1 MHGHLLINIVILLA
15 MAVITVSLS
24 RRLHFP
30 PILGYIIV
38 GIIVG
43 PSGFA
48 FIEKEENIELLAEF
62 GIVFLLFAIGLEF
75 SVSQML
81 SMKKQVFGLGSA
93 QVVTTALV
101 VYFIGH
107 LAGLDPNTNIVIAGA
122 FALSSTAI
130 VIKQLTEQSEIQS
143 RHGRGA
149 LGILIFQDIM
159 AIPLLIL
166 IPTLAMS
173 GDNNDALT
181 WALVMAFIKGV
192 LVVVV
197 MHMIGKY
204 LLRPL
209 FHEVAMAKS
218 QELFT
223 LTVLTVALGAAAFT
237 EEMGLSM
244 TLGAFLAGMMLSETE
259 YRHQIESDIRPF
271 QDILLG
277 LFFVTVGMIISLEIL
292 LEHFWTII
300 GLTIGI
306 ILLKGLILY
315 AVSLIFDRGRGV
327 SLRIALTLSQVG
339 EFGLVL
345 MTLAFTFK
353 LLPEQTGNI
362 LLTAAVLSMAVA
374 PFLVKFN
381 GRITK
386 AIHNESYRKN
396 HHEIENTI
404 SEDNKHIRDHII
416 LCGFGRVGQTVSRFL
431 HSSNKQ
437 FIALDMDI
445 KRVQEARAA
454 GESVY
459 YGDAAKQT
467 ILHAASL
474 DKAKMVVITFS
485 DFHASMKILHAIRQ
499 ANTDIRVLVRT
510 LDDSHVNELLEAG
523 ASEAI
528 PDTFE
533 SAIMLSSH
541 LLLLMGEPPRKVLN
555 ETRKIRKN
563 RYQTLEDF
571 YPGEDD
577 NPLEQHQVMT
587 GIIHSILMDE
597 GSYGIGKTLK
607 ELKLSVFDV
616 KINAIKRGHV
626 RGENPSL
633 ETELRLHD
641 HLVLS
646 GSVDDL
652 QKAET
657 YIKSGSRKV
666 KIDAHKA
673 KKKLAKIEKTE
684 N

>member
-1 MHGHLLINIVILLA
+1 MTEHILLHVVLLLTI
-15 MAVITVSLS
+15 AVITVSLS

-43 PSGFA
+43 PNGFGW
-48 FIEKEENIELLAEF
+48 IQKEENIELLAEF

-75 SVSQML
+75 SFSQMYA
-81 SMKKQVFGLGSA
+81 MRKQVFGLGTA
-93 QVVTTALV
+93 QVVTTAGV
-101 VYFIGH
+101 VYLIAT
-107 LAGLDPNTNIVIAGA
+107 LAGLDANTAIVIAGA

-143 RHGRGA
+143 RHGRSA
-149 LGILIFQDIM
+149 VGILIFQDIM

-173 GDNNDALT
+173 GGDDGALT
-181 WALVMAFIKGV
+181 WALTMAFIKGV
-192 LVVVV
+192 LVVVI
-197 MHMIGKY
+197 MHLIGKY

-209 FHEVAMAKS
+209 FHEVATAKS

-277 LFFVTVGMIISLEIL
+277 LFFVTVGMLISIDIL
-292 LEHFWTII
+292 AKHFWVII
-300 GLTIGI
+300 AVTLAIFI
-306 ILLKGLILY
+306 VKGAILY
-315 AVSLIFDRGRGV
+315 LISRLFQKEGGV
-327 SLRIALTLSQVG
+327 ALRIALSLSQVG

-345 MTLAFTFK
+345 ITLAFTYK
-353 LLPEQTGNI
+353 LLPEEIGNI
-362 LLTAAVLSMAVA
+362 LLTAAVLSMSIA

-381 GRITK
+381 GKIAK
-386 AIHNESYRKN
+386 KLHKSSYSVS

-404 SEDNKHIRDHII
+404 AEDNKHIQDHVI

-431 HSSNKQ
+431 HNSNKR

-445 KRVQEARAA
+445 KRVHEARAA

-459 YGDAAKQT
+459 YGDAAKET
-467 ILHAASL
+467 ILNAASL
-474 DKAKMVVITFS
+474 SKAKSVIITFS
-485 DFHASMKILHAIRQ
+485 DFHASMKILKTIRSLDP
-499 ANTDIRVLVRT
+499 NIPILVRT
-510 LDDSHVNELLEAG
+510 LDDQHVNELTEAG
-523 ASEAI
+523 ANEVV

-533 SAIMLSSH
+533 SSIMLASH
-541 LLLLMGEPPRKVLN
+541 LMLMIGEPPSQVLKQ
-555 ETRKIRKN
+555 TRNIRKN
-563 RYQTLEDF
+563 RYKTLENF

-577 NPLEQHQVMT
+577 NPLEQHQVMK
-587 GIIHSILMDE
+587 GIIHTVLIE
-597 GSYGIGKTLK
+597 GSMFAVGQTLK
-607 ELKLSVFDV
+607 VLNLAEYNVHV
-616 KINAIKRGHV
+616 EAIKRGHV
-626 RGENPSL
+626 RGENPSE
-633 ETELRLHD
+633 ETALRLDD

-646 GSVDDL
+646 GLPEDIER
-652 QKAET
+652 AE
-657 YIKSGSRKV
+657 KF
-666 KIDAHKA
+666 
-673 KKKLAKIEKTE
+673 LKTGR
-684 N
+684 